1 MKAVR
6 WAAAAATLLMGLMNL
21 PVVIDD
27 GGNDLP
33 TALGAVVSVVGV
45 LGIAAAVALVR
56 RVPWARAAVVAL
68 GAVNLAGA
76 VWALAT
82 GLEGAAIGLV
92 VSALGLGLGLLTPD
106 AGTRAATSTPS
117 LT

>member
-21 PVVIDD
+21 PFVVDD
-27 GGNDLP
+27 GGNDFP
-33 TALGAVVSVVGV
+33 IALNAVISIVGA

-56 RVPWARAAVVAL
+56 RVPEARAAVIAL

-76 VWALAT
+76 VWGLTAN
-82 GLEGAAIGLV
+82 LEGAVIGLV

-106 AGTRAATSTPS
+106 AGTRPAASTPS